1 MFGSSDSALVSA
13 FNLCFCVIG
22 IKTQRLRFRTIK
34 LGFRWT
40 RHEQRVQ
47 TCVREEMEAQVRALL
62 LLLVL
67 TPSTAE
73 KNLRGT
79 VGGSITLPEPVLELG
94 FILYGTKNIAIVVD
108 GKMKIVEKMY
118 QNKLLWSDRT
128 GCFTITDLQR
138 NDSGIYAVDRK
149 ESGVSTAYKLSVF
162 DSVSAPTVNRLGS
175 DSCVL
180 LCEVV
185 NAEETTLLWY
195 KDDEV
200 VKQNSSA
207 PSLSLTV
214 HEQDY
219 KSSYRCVAANPAEHK
234 AEPVNVEE
242 TCGPNYTGRNQEKPE
257 DRSRVIGIVVSI
269 VSVVVIA
276 IVGIMI
282 KKRYHNQKPTAA
294 QGRSRELKQTSSTL
308 MYISMTTHAVS
319 WRCRC
324 NAESLL
330 TGCNT
335 VWYGNK
341 EYGL

>member
-1 MFGSSDSALVSA
+1 
-13 FNLCFCVIG
+13 
-22 IKTQRLRFRTIK
+22 
-34 LGFRWT
+34 
-40 RHEQRVQ
+40 
-47 TCVREEMEAQVRALL
+47 MEAQVRALL

-73 KNLRGT
+73 KNLTGT
-79 VGGSITLPEPVLELG
+79 VGGSITLPEPVLDLG
-94 FILYGTKNIAIVVD
+94 FFLYGTKTVAIVVD
-108 GKMKIVEKMY
+108 GKMKITEKMSE
-118 QNKLLWSDRT
+118 NKVLWSDRT

-138 NDSGIYAVDRK
+138 NDSGIYTVDLK
-149 ESGVSTAYKLSVF
+149 GSGVTAYKLSVF

-269 VSVVVIA
+269 LSVIIIG
-276 IVGIMI
+276 IVGII
-282 KKRYHNQKPTAA
+282 IQKRFHNRLAFPAKRCY
-294 QGRSRELKQTSSTL
+294 RSRELKQTSSTM
-308 MYISMTTHAVS
+308 MYISMTTHAIRKPVEGDEGS
-319 WRCRC
+319 RCQI
-324 NAESLL
+324 
-330 TGCNT
+330 
-335 VWYGNK
+335 
-341 EYGL
+341 

>member
-1 MFGSSDSALVSA
+1 
-13 FNLCFCVIG
+13 
-22 IKTQRLRFRTIK
+22 
-34 LGFRWT
+34 
-40 RHEQRVQ
+40 
-47 TCVREEMEAQVRALL
+47 MEAQVRALL

-67 TPSTAE
+67 TPSVAE
-73 KNLRGT
+73 KNLTGT
-79 VGGSITLPEPVLELG
+79 VGGSITLPKPVLELG
-94 FILYGTKNIAIVVD
+94 FIIYEAKALAMVTD

-118 QNKLLWSDRT
+118 ENKLLWSDRT
-128 GCFTITDLQR
+128 GCFTITDLQK
-138 NDSGIYAVDRK
+138 NDSGIYTVDLK
-149 ESGVSTAYKLSVF
+149 GSGVTAYKLSVF

-219 KSSYRCVAANPAEHK
+219 RSSYRCVAANPAEHK
-234 AEPVNVEE
+234 AEPVNLEE
-242 TCGPNYTGRNQEKPE
+242 TCGPTYTGRNQEKPE

-294 QGRSRELKQTSSTL
+294 QGPDNVETEVQYTDVHFYDDTRGQRENVPEPSGNHGRTQL
-308 MYISMTTHAVS
+308 
-319 WRCRC
+319 
-324 NAESLL
+324 E
-330 TGCNT
+330 T
-335 VWYGNK
+335 VYDKLEVHRLVQHSDRG
-341 EYGL
+341 